1 MATVQQTTQLEFH
14 QAMADFKTM
23 FPAMD
28 DDVIEA
34 VLRSNQGAVDATIDQ
49 LLSMTTDNENDKIRH
64 QLDVID
70 SEQEQQVGDVSVSPK
85 QNQISQQQL
94 SLNSTAA
101 TKQLSSFPSSSLSSP
116 STPKMSDDGSPRL
129 KDNVSGSPVAIAG
142 TGAASSTNTIPSSK
156 DGAASNSV
164 CVSSND
170 TSSNDSTPLRQ
181 KKGWIPPLLGP
192 LPDDFLRVTPP
203 TICSPSYVAGLN
215 KPQTEGELEDERIAL
230 FLQNE
235 EFMAELRWNKDF
247 LLMLDKDSPPEERLS
262 NFPQTRSTDDD
273 AVFKERLKNM
283 GKMSRKKFSQLARVF
298 TGRNKKRS
306 SAKQILNQGPAPSR
320 DNLLLQ
326 EEDSDGT

>member
-64 QLDVID
+64 QLDIID
-70 SEQEQQVGDVSVSPK
+70 SD
-85 QNQISQQQL
+85 QQL
-94 SLNSTAA
+94 IHDGQDDIDALSVHQQSTNMIS
-101 TKQLSSFPSSSLSSP
+101 TTTVKQLPAPSSKISSP
-116 STPKMSDDGSPRL
+116 SASPKIVDDGNLRL
-129 KDNVSGSPVAIAG
+129 KDNTAGSPISVPETGVTIAVDNG
-142 TGAASSTNTIPSSK
+142 
-156 DGAASNSV
+156 
-164 CVSSND
+164 
-170 TSSNDSTPLRQ
+170 TSSISSVATGISDVNNSTPLRQ
-181 KKGWIPPLLGP
+181 RRGWVPPLLGP
-192 LPDDFLRVTPP
+192 LPDDFLRLTP
-203 TICSPSYVAGLN
+203 TTCSPSYVAGLN

-262 NFPQTRSTDDD
+262 SFPQSRSTDDD
-273 AVFKERLKNM
+273 AVFKERLRNM

-298 TGRNKKRS
+298 TGRKKRS
-306 SAKQILNQGPAPSR
+306 SAKQILTQGPAPSR